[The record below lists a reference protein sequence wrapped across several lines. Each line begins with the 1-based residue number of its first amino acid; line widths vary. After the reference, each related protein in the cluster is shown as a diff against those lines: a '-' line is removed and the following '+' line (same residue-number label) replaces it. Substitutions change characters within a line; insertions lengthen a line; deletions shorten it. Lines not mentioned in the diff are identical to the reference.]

1 MTIEENKETI
11 KRAINLIDNELVT
24 IKRILN
30 KSINKLN
37 LQKHENEYDKLNEL
51 KNLFKIYLEKYS
63 FVFSHD
69 IDEKNVNLKI
79 EELNKMLKISK
90 KILNF
95 KFRWFFY
102 NINVYS
108 IFENFTPE
116 ISVFL
121 EKLDNEAIIK
131 LNELQTY
138 KDKNIDL
145 KLNKE
150 QNKTYKPMN
159 FDYESI
165 EFKRK
170 EIIDQA
176 ENKEFYSHDLYSS
189 YQTIFNN
196 LENILNNNN
205 NNLFEIM
212 KSLKDAAATAI
223 ANLSI
228 VGRTQLTSKEK
239 QNINW
244 IIGAYE
250 KAYRIF
256 EKKYDYLMKFVNNKG
271 TEELNK
277 INKKYNLNFNKNN
290 YATNEMIRYSNQLI
304 RNYMITKKEI
314 YQKKVDNYSELK
326 ASDVL
331 LENMWRMSL
340 EEIRI
345 TYKALLEQY
354 RIRSYYREFDYQ
366 TFQNNFIVAIFQ
378 ILKSRKIINKNE
390 TITNQTKNMICNE
403 ILVDT
408 IFMETEK
415 GKTL

>member
-271 TEELNK
+271 IEELNK

-390 TITNQTKNMICNE
+390 TLTNQTKNMICNE

>member
-390 TITNQTKNMICNE
+390 TLTNQTKNMICNE